1 MAKLSFKDVGVE
13 YSNRNESLSRRTL
26 EIPIG
31 VKTPVQNDTS
41 GRGFFEM
48 NYQLGDQVAD
58 NLRNLILTNWGE
70 RVELYNFGA
79 NLRPLCF
86 EFCNQEDFDNQA
98 IVRINTAITKWM
110 PFVTP
115 LFYESKIDRTDV
127 NGTLAK
133 VKVVLI
139 YSVPQAA
146 IAEAMVEVVIWVGG

>member
-1 MAKLSFKDVGVE
+1 MSRLSFKDVGVN
-13 YSNRNESLSRRTL
+13 YSNRDESLSRRTL

-31 VKTPVQNDTS
+31 VKTPVKMDTS

-58 NLRNLILTNWGE
+58 NLKNLILTNWGE
-70 RVELYNFGA
+70 RLELYNFGA
-79 NLRPLCF
+79 NLTPLCF
-86 EFCNQEDFDNQA
+86 EYLNKEDFDNQA

-115 LFYESKIDRTDV
+115 LFYESEIDRTDV
-127 NGTLAK
+127 DGTIAK

-146 IAEAMVEVVIWVGG
+146 IAEAMIEVYIGVGG

>member
-1 MAKLSFKDVGVE
+1 MSRLSFKDVGVN
-13 YSNRNESLSRRTL
+13 YSNRDESLSRRTL
-26 EIPIG
+26 EIPVG
-31 VKTPVQNDTS
+31 VKTPVKMDVS

-58 NLRNLILTNWGE
+58 NLKNLILTNWGE

-79 NLRPLCF
+79 NLLPLCF
-86 EFCNQEDFDNQA
+86 EFTNKEDFDNQA
-98 IVRINTAITKWM
+98 IVRINTAITKWL

-115 LFYESKIDRTDV
+115 LFYESEIDRTDV
-127 NGTLAK
+127 DGTIAK

-146 IAEAMVEVVIWVGG
+146 IAEAMIEVYIGVGG